1 MKPGLFYLL
10 YMYMTIS
17 MLAVMATSFGQ
28 KCCEDY
34 FYQTTDERVKK
45 KTGDVDSPG
54 AIYDGGGRGI
64 VVIVVGNGHGDT
76 SSNPGRDWLHFI

>member
-1 MKPGLFYLL
+1 MREL
-10 YMYMTIS
+10 
-17 MLAVMATSFGQ
+17 
-28 KCCEDY
+28 
-34 FYQTTDERVKK
+34 KK

-76 SSNPGRDWLHFI
+76 SSNPGRD